1 MQMEKLYNTVINIQ
15 NLIGKMLN
23 PMNNLISEGV
33 L

>member
-1 MQMEKLYNTVINIQ
+1 MEKLYNTVINIQ

-23 PMNNLISEGV
+23 LMNNLISEGM